1 MCCMTFWGRK
11 MKQILVFI
19 CVALACT
26 NVSQGQGDPTQAP
39 ITLEELSRRTVV
51 GKLGHPLGTAVEIEA
66 ELVAGHSLRMKAY
79 DSLYLLNVTHV
90 DGKELAA
97 PQLMRFSVPG
107 FISVKLANHT
117 FALYELKHGKKAAS
131 LDSTQIAELEKG
143 YVGQK
148 VRLVVYEAGGFS
160 GIPDTLPDDVPVW
173 ADSRFRFST
182 ALTVLAERELGERS
196 Q

>member
-1 MCCMTFWGRK
+1 

-19 CVALACT
+19 CIALVFT
-26 NVSQGQGDPTQAP
+26 NVSLGQDDSTDAP

-51 GKLGHPLGTAVEIEA
+51 GKLGHKLGTAVEIDA
-66 ELVAGHSLRMKAY
+66 EIVAGHSLRMKAY
-79 DSLYLLNVTHV
+79 DSLCLLNVTHV
-90 DGKELAA
+90 DGQKLDA
-97 PQLMRFSVPG
+97 PQLMRFTVPG
-107 FISVKLANHT
+107 FVSVKLPNHT
-117 FALYELKHGKKAAS
+117 FALYELKHGKKATS
-131 LDSTQIAELEKG
+131 LDSAQIAELEKG
-143 YVGQK
+143 YVGKK

-160 GIPDTLPDDVPVW
+160 GIPDSLPDDVPIW

>member
-1 MCCMTFWGRK
+1 

-19 CVALACT
+19 FTCIALVLT
-26 NVSQGQGDPTQAP
+26 NVSQGQDDSTDAP

-51 GKLGHPLGTAVEIEA
+51 GNLGHPLGTAVEIEA

-107 FISVKLANHT
+107 FVSVKLANHT
-117 FALYELKHGKKAAS
+117 FALYELKHGKKATS
-131 LDSTQIAELEKG
+131 LDSAEIAELEKG
-143 YVGQK
+143 FVGKK
-148 VRLVVYEAGGFS
+148 VRLVVYEAGGFN
-160 GIPDTLPDDVPVW
+160 GIPETLPDDVPVW
-173 ADSRFRFST
+173 AHSRFRFST
-182 ALTVLAERELGERS
+182 ALTVLAEREVDQRN